1 MEPLIARLA
10 VLVALGIVI
19 WLIVLAGRRYVETRR
34 AQALRAAP
42 LALSSTSSGG
52 DRAQVHILAFS
63 SEDCAQC
70 HRMQT
75 PALHRVL
82 EARRGAVAVEEIDAP
97 SSPELAGRYHIL
109 TVPSTVVLGADGRAH
124 AVNYGFAPTSK
135 LLEQVDEL
143 VSAEAARQRCESAAE
158 TMQ

>member
-1 MEPLIARLA
+1 MESLIARLA
-10 VLVALGIVI
+10 VLIVLGFAA

-34 AQALRAAP
+34 AQALHAAP
-42 LALSSTSSGG
+42 LMPSRTSFEDG
-52 DRAQVHILAFS
+52 DGAQVRILAFS

-75 PALHRVL
+75 PALHRLL
-82 EARRGAVAVEEIDAP
+82 EARGGVVAVEEIDAP
-97 SSPELAGRYHIL
+97 SSPELASRYHIL

-135 LLEQVDEL
+135 LLEQVDD
-143 VSAEAARQRCESAAE
+143 VMAAGAA
-158 TMQ
+158 